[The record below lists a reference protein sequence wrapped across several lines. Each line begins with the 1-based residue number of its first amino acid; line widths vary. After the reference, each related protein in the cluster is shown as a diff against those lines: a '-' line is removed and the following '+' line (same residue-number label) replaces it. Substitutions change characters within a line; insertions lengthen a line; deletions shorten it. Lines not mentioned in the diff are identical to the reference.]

1 MWFDPECFFF
11 LVDAQNPLVDESVA
25 DESPINES
33 SEDESPINESPDS
46 AVDEYSEPLFVNLTI
61 KW

>member
-1 MWFDPECFFF
+1 MFLF
-11 LVDAQNPLVDESVA
+11 LVDAQNPWVDESVA